1 MIPRNC
7 STRPARTAATWLS
20 MLLLGSTAAHAAAI
34 ISEPETLVYG
44 RILNRKNPNLEQLVT
59 AGTLYWTIQKPD
71 GSTVVLSGEVDA
83 LDNGHYSYLVRI
95 PHQAMMLGQQPSPLV
110 LPLGTTTTTASH
122 ASISFNGAPATILSP
137 STSVFDLDQ
146 TLRASALR
154 VDLEI
159 NAANPDGDGDGIP
172 DWWEDKYGLDKQ
184 DSTDALTD
192 ANGNGRNNL
201 AEYLAGT
208 DPNHNSTQPLLLT
221 HEVIAYSK
229 SESLVLLETADS
241 NSTPA
246 QLTYTLYTPP
256 TGGRLV
262 LRNAVHLPA
271 TTSVPLAAGA
281 TFTQADVSA
290 GRLVFEHTEGE
301 TPGSFEVGVRDEV
314 PANPES
320 RGPVQVLLFDP
331 ADNLVAATPEE
342 SVRLE
347 ARRLAV
353 SHGHLVAD
361 LSSAAG
367 KHRLSAPTAGLSAS
381 AYQTHVTNYG
391 AETPHVFLGGPAD
404 DTFTG
409 GAAADFF
416 YGSDGA
422 NTMTGGTGG
431 DSFIFTG
438 TSPSVDTITDFTP
451 TQGDLIDLSG
461 VLDGLST
468 RLTDYVRIRRSGTDA
483 MLEIC
488 AGGTNSGF
496 TDRVIR
502 LQNSTLQPADVL
514 NLYYSGNL
522 ETGAVGLPSR
532 VSITATNTG
541 ASENGPVAGQF
552 TVTREGD
559 FDLPLTV
566 NLTISGNAT
575 NGVDYQNIPS
585 SITIPSGQA
594 GAVISILPYV
604 DATAEF
610 NETVFIQIADSTGY
624 LTGTAASA
632 QLVIEDLKPQ
642 ISLEVIEKLAG
653 VTGSSPAS
661 VVIRRGGLL
670 SPEVFVQFTLSGTA
684 KSGTDYNTVTP
695 YVTFTSGQT
704 AKVIEF
710 VPKPNANFAGAEAKT
725 IRMTVKADT
734 AFASMVP
741 AADLTLVPQRL
752 SYDEWLAARGVNA
765 SDQELLR
772 YGFSQGTA
780 PSDNSMFARMPKATV
795 EDGYLTLRFRKKP
808 GVSDMNYQVQ
818 YSSNLTQWQSGSDVV
833 EDITSQVAP
842 NDPGAAVFRSKT
854 PMSAA
859 KVASMRVNLLLENN
873 D

>member
-7 STRPARTAATWLS
+7 SSRPARTAATWLS
-20 MLLLGSTAAHAAAI
+20 LLALGSTAAHAF

-59 AGTLYWTIQKPD
+59 EGTLHWTIQKPD
-71 GSTVVLSGEVDA
+71 GSVVVLSGEVDA
-83 LDNGHYSYLVRI
+83 LDNGRYSYLVRI
-95 PHQAMMLGQQPSPLV
+95 PHQAMMLGQQASPLV

-122 ASISFNGAPATILSP
+122 ASISFNGAPASILSP

-146 TLRASALR
+146 VLRASALR

-159 NAANPDGDGDGIP
+159 NAASPDEDGDGIP

-184 DSTDALTD
+184 DASDALAD

-201 AEYLAGT
+201 AEYLAGSY
-208 DPNHNSTQPLLLT
+208 PNHNSTHPLLLT

-229 SESLVLLETADS
+229 SESLVLLEAEDS

-246 QLTYTLYTPP
+246 QLTYTLYAAP

-262 LRNAVHLPA
+262 LRNAELLPA
-271 TTSVPLAAGA
+271 TTSVELAAGA

-314 PANPES
+314 AANPES
-320 RGPVQVLLFDP
+320 RGSVQVLLFDP
-331 ADNLVAATPEE
+331 ADNLVAATAEE

-353 SHGHLVAD
+353 NHGHLVAD
-361 LSSAAG
+361 LSATAG
-367 KHRLSAPTAGLSAS
+367 QHRLSAPTAGLSAV

-391 AETPHVFLGGPAD
+391 AETPHIFLGGPAD
-404 DTFTG
+404 DTFAG
-409 GAAADFF
+409 GEAADFF
-416 YGSDGA
+416 HGSDGA
-422 NTMTGGTGG
+422 NTMTGGASA
-431 DSFIFTG
+431 DSFLFTG
-438 TSPSVDTITDFTP
+438 PSPSTDTITDFTP
-451 TQGDLIDLSG
+451 SQGDLIDLSG
-461 VLDGLST
+461 VLDGLS
-468 RLTDYVRIRRSGTDA
+468 RSLTDYVRIRRSGADA
-483 MLEIC
+483 MLEVC
-488 AGGTNSGF
+488 AAGTKSGF

-502 LQNSTLQPADVL
+502 LQNSTLQPSDVL
-514 NLYYSGNL
+514 NLYYAGNL
-522 ETGAVGLPSR
+522 ETGAIGLPPR
-532 VSITATNTG
+532 VSIAATTAQ

-552 TVTREGD
+552 TITREGD

-566 NLTISGNAT
+566 NLSISGNAT
-575 NGVDYQNIPS
+575 NGVDYQSVAS
-585 SITIPSGQA
+585 SITIPIGQA
-594 GAVISILPYV
+594 GAVISILPYA
-604 DATAEF
+604 DTAAEL
-610 NETVFIQIADSTGY
+610 NETVYLQIADSADY
-624 LTGTAASA
+624 LTGSAAAA
-632 QLVIEDLKPQ
+632 QIVIEDLKPQ
-642 ISLEVIEKLAG
+642 ISLEVIEEIAG
-653 VTGSSPAS
+653 VSGSAPAS
-661 VVIRRGGLL
+661 VIIRRGGLL

-684 KSGTDYNTVTP
+684 KSGTDYNTVAP

-704 AKVIEF
+704 AKVVEF
-710 VPKPNANFAGAEAKT
+710 VPKQVVNFSGAEAKT
-725 IRMTVKADT
+725 IRMTVKSDT

-741 AADLTLVPQRL
+741 SADLTLVPQRQT
-752 SYDEWLAARGVNA
+752 YEDWLASRGVNP
-765 SDQELLR
+765 SDEELLR
-772 YGFSQGTA
+772 YGFSQGTQ

-795 EDGYLTLRFRKKP
+795 ENGYLTLRFRKKP

-818 YSSNLTQWQSGSDVV
+818 YSCNLTDWQSGPNAV

-854 PMSAA
+854 PMSAD
-859 KVASMRVNLLLENN
+859 KIASMRVNLLLETN